1 MPTTILHGE
10 DYRSAL
16 DRRMREEAVF
26 DKKIGF
32 AATNDPLFI
41 STADGSG
48 DSLYIGNAQFNMV
61 LQSPYTAFAHTS
73 SIPDVLQK
81 IDRDVLYTNAKLFA
95 SSPALLT
102 ALARLLAQCDRLRL
116 PGQPES
122 DAEKAARAII
132 DEATGA
138 A

>member
-16 DRRMREEAVF
+16 DRRMREEAEF
-26 DKKIGF
+26 DNSKTS
-32 AATNDPLFI
+32 ATFI
-41 STADGSG
+41 
-48 DSLYIGNAQFNMV
+48 
-61 LQSPYTAFAHTS
+61 
-73 SIPDVLQK
+73 
-81 IDRDVLYTNAKLFA
+81 
-95 SSPALLT
+95 

-122 DAEKAARAII
+122 DAEKNARAII